1 METKSFVM
9 FSTKTKTYAEDIDL
23 GNGTVIKAGTPV
35 NIAWMSFAD
44 PESDRL
50 VSAFAD
56 DETLLAMMNK
66 VHTVKRISKGDKPR
80 PRIETRFPVKVVY
93 NDTEDPDIKEVIDLI
108 ELPPPTL
115 HVCNK
120 ASAAISAMLG

>member
-44 PESDRL
+44 PESGEL
-50 VSAFAD
+50 AAAFAD
-56 DETLLAMMNK
+56 DETFALGS
-66 VHTVKRISKGDKPR
+66 I
-80 PRIETRFPVKVVY
+80 IE
-93 NDTEDPDIKEVIDLI
+93 
-108 ELPPPTL
+108 
-115 HVCNK
+115 
-120 ASAAISAMLG
+120 SLGGQARV

>member
-35 NIAWMSFAD
+35 NIAWMSFTD
-44 PESDRL
+44 PGYDEL

-56 DETLLAMMNK
+56 DETLLAMMKK
-66 VHTVKRISKGDKPR
+66 VQTVKRISKSGK

-93 NDTEDPDIKEVIDLI
+93 NDTEDPGVKEVVDLV
-108 ELPPPTL
+108 ELPPPSIRI
-115 HVCNK
+115 CNK
-120 ASAAISAMLG
+120 ASAAIAAMLG

>member
-23 GNGTVIKAGTPV
+23 GNRTVVKAGTPV

-44 PESDRL
+44 PESGEL
-50 VSAFAD
+50 AAAFAD
-56 DETLLAMMNK
+56 DDTLLAMIKK
-66 VHTVKRISKGDKPR
+66 VQTVKRVSKSGK

-93 NDTEDPDIKEVIDLI
+93 NDTEDPGVKEVIDLV
-108 ELPPPTL
+108 ELPPPAL
-115 HVCNK
+115 RVCNK
-120 ASAAISAMLG
+120 ASAAIAAMLG